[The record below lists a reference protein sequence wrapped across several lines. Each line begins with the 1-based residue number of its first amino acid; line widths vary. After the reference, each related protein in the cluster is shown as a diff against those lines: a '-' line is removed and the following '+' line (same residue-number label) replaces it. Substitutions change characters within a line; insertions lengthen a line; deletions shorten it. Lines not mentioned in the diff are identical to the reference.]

1 MLRVIFTCFSSRAM
15 YVDISRDYSTDSFLQ
30 VLRMYSDNG
39 SPLIRVS
46 KELRKVIADLSA
58 QKGIEWI
65 FTLADAPWMNAITES
80 LVKLV
85 KRVLNTIVGEQD
97 MEFSVLQTFMFEV
110 TELLNSHRPAPDRSR
125 RWSLLKPE

>member
-39 SPLIRVS
+39 SQLIRVS
-46 KELRKVIADLSA
+46 KELRKVIADLSV
-58 QKGIEWI
+58 QKGMEWI
-65 FTLADAPWMNAITES
+65 FTLPDAPWMNAITES

-85 KRVLNTIVGEQD
+85 KRVLNTIVGE
-97 MEFSVLQTFMFEV
+97 
-110 TELLNSHRPAPDRSR
+110 
-125 RWSLLKPE
+125 